1 MMEMVNAI
9 SVRLNEIFGDE
20 YTVYLEQVEQ
30 GLQTPCF
37 FIQPLDA
44 SDKNMIDNRKYR
56 TSGFAIVFIPSDKK
70 GHREQFVEV
79 ADKLFDNFDSFELSD
94 GVVLSTFDRNINIL
108 DDVLHFTVLFK
119 YYKYAEKA
127 AEDMQES
134 LEIR

>member
-1 MMEMVNAI
+1 MIEIVNAI
-9 SVRLNEIFGDE
+9 SVRLDEIFGDE
-20 YTVYLEQVEQ
+20 YTVYFEQVEQ

-56 TSGFAIVFIPSDKK
+56 TSGFAIVFIPTDKK

-94 GVVLSTFDRNINIL
+94 GVVL
-108 DDVLHFTVLFK
+108 
-119 YYKYAEKA
+119 
-127 AEDMQES
+127 
-134 LEIR
+134 